1 MAELGNI
8 KQYQVEYAITA
19 TGNANTFFGK
29 MAKAAADMEAPLNQL
44 QTHIDGVKS
53 AFTTLQNSDTLKAMA
68 NFKPAIDLEGFKAQL
83 SLMEEA
89 VAKSAAKMSSDISK
103 ALKGASVNKPAQQKT
118 VQETI
123 KNLKSATR
131 KELEDA
137 KRDLRNNIFSLSNG
151 KEPDEIKKY
160 DRLNVNED
168 KIKQLKQLKQQWTAL
183 KKELE
188 SRPATPPTLT
198 KTASSIVNTVKN
210 AEDIG
215 ATAKSINQLN
225 TALSKFTKNRSIN
238 IKIGADITQATTK
251 LNTLLETIRGSVAA
265 IPVTLGGEGKNK
277 AGKAITKDGKM
288 SKAGLANATTAKED
302 TLTAAI
308 NSKKKAME
316 MVAKF
321 NEGESVAKL
330 NESIAK
336 LQEIAS
342 SKSITIKGKFNGE
355 AAIAQL
361 NETIAKLQE
370 LANSKP
376 IKLTTS
382 NTATNTTTTTGNTNT
397 NTKNTKTNNSSGGN
411 TVDKYKEEQKA
422 VNAFKKHADSML
434 QMRTDLDAQQFKFE
448 KKKALEAHN
457 ATQKMY
463 ENLWGR
469 EALSKKW
476 KTRDDAGLS
485 TRAKNIVKRQA
496 ENESIAAYNKHASEM
511 TAMRSNLAAEQFKFE
526 RKKTQEAH
534 NAAQEKYNSIFGRPA
549 LHEQWKKRDEAGL
562 STRAINAAK
571 KAREA
576 QTVKSINE
584 TSQAINKMVSGVH
597 TAFRKAID
605 KEWTKRDKAG
615 LSTRAKNNARREAI
629 SASINGF
636 GKAADSFINLR
647 ETIRKAIHNEW
658 LKRDKTEN
666 STRFKNAQKRQQAFD
681 KQWGTTAGGSA
692 DRAASHNARELARIR
707 ALNAAAQE
715 EPAPVTTARSARGRA
730 TAMRAPMQSAGK
742 YNAKAFWY
750 PFTGNTSF
758 GARTPMAVDMAKS
771 MGVMFAIG
779 GAMSAVQSALSQAVE
794 YQNVMK
800 TTNAILKNGTDTYSE
815 SGFKGM
821 EQTVRKVGMDTKF
834 TAPDV
839 ASAAKFLAM
848 AGYDI
853 KAIDTA
859 IKPVSNIALIGDTD
873 LGATADKLTNVMT
886 TFNIAPE
893 KMNDIADIMTSTFT
907 RSNTDM
913 MMLAESAKYAGGIAN
928 LYGGNFKNNFSDVMA
943 MFGVLG
949 NAGIQASSAGTTL
962 RMMYQNLMQPNK
974 NQLAM
979 LKKYK
984 IYPRDAQGKPLEMI
998 DILKQIASKV
1008 PQGELAD
1015 AVGGLFRITAQP
1027 GAAALASSLKGGENS
1042 SLLKLMEANRN
1053 AAGTGIA
1060 ENIAN
1065 EKKNTISGLI
1075 AQVQSTFTE
1084 GVLQA
1089 FEEREGGWAGML
1101 MQLRDYL
1108 AQPETVEILKSII
1121 DMVET
1126 LAKTIGNFIS
1136 FYAKAFNMFPDVIK
1150 FWMQAQLVFTQF
1162 GYLVTPFVQLST
1174 VIGRL
1179 KSMILGFI
1187 GVFTASNVTGAAGAA
1202 GMAAN
1207 VAGGLANSGRT
1218 ASVAAGAVA
1227 AATSAANLAKPAVN
1241 AASIANNGLVAANIA
1256 SGMATYTYRKPYAL
1270 GYVNTARTLSTS
1282 QSAINTLYGAQV
1294 ATAIASQQQ
1303 AIQQHKDRIAMYQ
1316 RSQNY
1321 RMGSMTKKQRKQLN
1335 GTINRKLAE
1344 LRKTPPKTASG
1355 IWVDTSYL
1363 PMPFYTTS
1371 TKAKQYLNGVRLK
1384 EKGTYMRAG
1393 ASKVLPFYKYSP
1405 AASNVLYGAKPVAE
1419 NRDKYSSL
1427 YSKWASVSDNKNFS
1441 AEKRAMAARRAEI
1454 YYNAYM
1460 DARAMRE
1467 SQAAA
1472 KAAEDVARSQKRAA
1486 EIREMAATRH
1496 AARGAVSGKVAARYS
1511 RIYGFKNA
1519 AKLSWSSNINAGRAM
1534 GAFNMAAIVAN
1545 IKSMAL
1551 SLFGGI
1557 AKAFGMLTSP
1567 AGLVVTAITA
1577 LTTAFIVEYNRIK
1590 KRKKEADKVAEET
1603 AKKAQNERD
1612 KANKPIKDLNEKYGR
1627 NIAISNIPQKTTATK
1642 EIEKQKEKY
1651 SKYEDAFSTKSSD
1664 EKARSLWYKAK
1675 IANTNFRLAF
1685 GDNHLSY
1692 KKGWEELEKKQ
1703 NETILNYNI
1712 DTGSADL
1719 YDRQLAYTS
1728 NKYSAKA
1735 RTLEALFL
1743 EGGSNNNVV
1752 KAQDKIIELR
1762 NKLLAKKISQADFIK
1777 QASDIRSSVANPN
1790 ARGLLDANNY
1800 RIDEIKNFGDW
1811 SQFIQYQQ
1819 GAYNVLTAEIN
1830 ADKGSISAYLQGV
1843 ETLKNGVAS
1852 YGSQWWDAVS
1862 DIYSGMNYVIQ
1873 NGKERIEVAFQ
1884 TLPNGK
1890 IDYSGIIE
1898 QINQINKNL
1907 QLALSDFANMAAS
1920 VYKKLAELGVAPGNY
1935 YSDWYKFVY
1944 SNIEHTTIS
1953 KDTARQYWREKVR
1966 PNLAKAAPWAQ
1977 TEEGYADYVTTS
1989 KDVTAGKERVNI
2001 RKSTAASIAYN
2012 AKDQNDKRLAA
2023 LKANTPNADN
2033 KNNPGGSTTG
2043 TYGGNPKDD
2052 KKKHNQKDYAN
2063 TYDRSAARPTQVIIN
2078 IDSLARF
2085 DRTAIAK
2092 NADEQSIVEAIENKI
2107 AEAVTMLSAQAL
2119 NSASS
2124 LIAQN
2129 V

>member
-534 NAAQEKYNSIFGRPA
+534 NVAQEKYNSVFGRPA

-730 TAMRAPMQSAGK
+730 AAMRTPVQAAGK

-794 YQNVMK
+794 YQNIMK

-974 NQLAM
+974 NQAAVM
-979 LKKYK
+979 RKYG
-984 IYPRDAQGKPLEMI
+984 ISSRDAQGKPLEMVE
-998 DILKQIASKV
+998 ILKQIASKV

-1027 GAAALASSLKGGENS
+1027 GAAALATSLKGGENS

-1089 FEEREGGWAGML
+1089 FEGREGGWAGML

-1136 FYAKAFNMFPDVIK
+1136 FYAKAYNMFPDVIK

-1202 GMAAN
+1202 DMAAN

-1218 ASVAAGAVA
+1218 TSVAAGAVA
-1227 AATSAANLAKPAVN
+1227 AATSATNLANPAAMASVSRYAQYKQSGL
-1241 AASIANNGLVAANIA
+1241 AAKDYAA
-1256 SGMATYTYRKPYAL
+1256 YA
-1270 GYVNTARTLSTS
+1270 
-1282 QSAINTLYGAQV
+1282 YG
-1294 ATAIASQQQ
+1294 I
-1303 AIQQHKDRIAMYQ
+1303 
-1316 RSQNY
+1316 
-1321 RMGSMTKKQRKQLN
+1321 GF
-1335 GTINRKLAE
+1335 
-1344 LRKTPPKTASG
+1344 
-1355 IWVDTSYL
+1355 L
-1363 PMPFYTTS
+1363 PGVRD
-1371 TKAKQYLNGVRLK
+1371 KAKQLATNNGRKAYSMVKNMRHGDWWGLAYNNPEMAALVSTNPRAATPKYAQRYKDSEIGLAYWGMVNANRHSQNAERLLAK
-1384 EKGTYMRAG
+1384 TKSTYFEKLRAIRRPEQLANVALMERYARMTG
-1393 ASKVLPFYKYSP
+1393 ANPT
-1405 AASNVLYGAKPVAE
+1405 AVLYGGKPVAD
-1419 NRDKYSSL
+1419 NYNKYV
-1427 YSKWASVSDNKNFS
+1427 SKYTKWNKISGYQNIP
-1441 AEKRAMAARRAEI
+1441 AAKRAMAAQKAET
-1454 YYNAYM
+1454 YLNA
-1460 DARAMRE
+1460 AILAGGLQQKRTT
-1467 SQAAA
+1467 A
-1472 KAAEDVARSQKRAA
+1472 KAAEDVARSQKRTA

-1496 AARGAVSGKVAARYS
+1496 AARGAVSGEVAARYS

-1557 AKAFGMLTSP
+1557 AKAIGLLVSP
-1567 AGLVVTAITA
+1567 AGLAVTAVTLLTA
-1577 LTTAFIVEYNRIK
+1577 TFIAKYKEVKRLKEKGDKEAKDSFQKAENN
-1590 KRKKEADKVAEET
+1590 RKKLYEPYNEMAKKYLKENPAIAYEKEKQEA
-1603 AKKAQNERD
+1603 AKKAKKNIDFFLDAHNKNSSSDVAQQYWEQAKLANKNVAMAFGNKSRNNENID
-1612 KANKPIKDLNEKYGR
+1612 KAYNKEYNNTALIGIVNPMGVATIKDDSFN
-1627 NIAISNIPQKTTATK
+1627 QKIDNSLSA
-1642 EIEKQKEKY
+1642 QKRT
-1651 SKYEDAFSTKSSD
+1651 YE
-1664 EKARSLWYKAK
+1664 SLFMAGAVDK
-1675 IANTNFRLAF
+1675 R
-1685 GDNHLSY
+1685 
-1692 KKGWEELEKKQ
+1692 
-1703 NETILNYNI
+1703 
-1712 DTGSADL
+1712 
-1719 YDRQLAYTS
+1719 
-1728 NKYSAKA
+1728 
-1735 RTLEALFL
+1735 
-1743 EGGSNNNVV
+1743 VV
-1752 KAQDKIIELR
+1752 KAQDEILKLR
-1762 NKLLAKKISQADFIK
+1762 EQLIAKKISQDKFNYEANK
-1777 QASDIRSSVANPN
+1777 IRSATVNPYN
-1790 ARGLLDANNY
+1790 SQLVDATKY
-1800 RIDEIKNFGDW
+1800 TVEDIKNFKDPT
-1811 SQFIQYQQ
+1811 QFLQYQQ
-1819 GAYNVLTAEIN
+1819 GGYNVLTAEIN
-1830 ADKGSISAYLQGV
+1830 GSLGSISSKLEGAAI
-1843 ETLKNGVAS
+1843 LKNKVQQYS
-1852 YGSQWWDAVS
+1852 SQWWNGVS
-1862 DIYSGMNYVIQ
+1862 KIYSGMIYTADIAGQ
-1873 NGKERIEVAFQ
+1873 TIRVAINS
-1884 TLPNGK
+1884 LPNGG
-1890 IDYSGIIE
+1890 IDYSNIIE
-1898 QINQINKNL
+1898 QVGHIAKNL
-1907 QLALSDFANMAAS
+1907 QLNLSNFADMAAQ
-1920 VYKKLAELGVAPGNY
+1920 VYSEIANYGNVPTY
-1935 YSDWYKFVY
+1935 YSSYRKFVRGQLKGA
-1944 SNIEHTTIS
+1944 TI
-1953 KDTARQYWREKVR
+1953 TAEDAGTYWDEKIR
-1966 PNLAKAAPWAQ
+1966 PNLSKATLSWQKDRQ
-1977 TEEGYADYVTTS
+1977 TYINYVTNTNN
-1989 KDVTAGKERVNI
+1989 KGRGAKEREYI
-2001 RKSTAASIAYN
+2001 RDYAATSAADN
-2012 AKDQNDKRLAA
+2012 AKRTHDKINL
-2023 LKANTPNADN
+2023 NTNNITNNN
-2033 KNNPGGSTTG
+2033 KNNPGGSATG
-2043 TYGGNPKDD
+2043 SYGGNPKDD

-2078 IDSLARF
+2078 IDSLAKF

-2092 NADEQSIVEAIENKI
+2092 NADEQSIVDAIENKI
-2107 AEAVTMLSAQAL
+2107 AEAVALLSTQAL

-2129 V
+2129 I

>member
-19 TGNANTFFGK
+19 TGNANQFFEK
-29 MAKAAADMEAPLNQL
+29 MAEAAAKMDKPLKEL
-44 QTHIDGVKS
+44 QANIDGVKS
-53 AFTTLQNSDTLKAMA
+53 AFMALQGSETLKAMS
-68 NFKPAIDLEGFKAQL
+68 NFKPAIDLEGFKGQL
-83 SLMEEA
+83 SLMEKA
-89 VAKSAAKMSSDISK
+89 VAESAAKMSTDINK
-103 ALKGASVNKPAQQKT
+103 ALRGASVNKPAQQKT
-118 VQETI
+118 IQETI
-123 KNLKSATR
+123 NNLKSATR

-137 KRDLRNNIFSLSNG
+137 KKFFRDSIFKATG
-151 KEPDEIKKY
+151 KEPDDIEKY
-160 DRLNVNED
+160 GRLGIDED
-168 KIKQLKQLKQQWTAL
+168 KIKSLKTYKKHWSDL

-188 SRPATPPTLT
+188 NRPATPPTLT

-225 TALSKFTKNRSIN
+225 SALSKFTKNRSIN

-265 IPVTLGGEGKNK
+265 IPVTLGEEGKNK

-308 NSKKKAME
+308 NGKKKAME

-342 SKSITIKGKFNGE
+342 SKSIAIKGKFNGD

-382 NTATNTTTTTGNTNT
+382 NTTTNATTSGNASTNTQ
-397 NTKNTKTNNSSGGN
+397 NTKTSNSSGGN

-422 VNAFKKHADSML
+422 TNAFKKHADSML
-434 QMRTDLDAQQFKFE
+434 QMRTDLNAQQFKFE
-448 KKKALEAHN
+448 KKKALETHN

-485 TRAKNIVKRQA
+485 TRAKNIAKRQA
-496 ENESIAAYNKHASEM
+496 ENESITAYNKHASEM
-511 TAMRSNLAAEQFKFE
+511 TAMRSNLATEQFKFE
-526 RKKTQEAH
+526 RKKSQEAH
-534 NAAQEKYNSIFGRPA
+534 NAAQEKYNSVFGRPA

-562 STRAINAAK
+562 STRA
-571 KAREA
+571 
-576 QTVKSINE
+576 
-584 TSQAINKMVSGVH
+584 
-597 TAFRKAID
+597 
-605 KEWTKRDKAG
+605 
-615 LSTRAKNNARREAI
+615 
-629 SASINGF
+629 
-636 GKAADSFINLR
+636 
-647 ETIRKAIHNEW
+647 
-658 LKRDKTEN
+658 
-666 STRFKNAQKRQQAFD
+666 KNAQKRQQAFD
-681 KQWGTTAGGSA
+681 KQWGTATGGSA
-692 DRAASHNARELARIR
+692 ERAASHNTRELARIR
-707 ALNAAAQE
+707 ALNVAAQE
-715 EPAPVTTARSARGRA
+715 ELATVSAARSARGRA
-730 TAMRAPMQSAGK
+730 AAMRTPAQATGK

-779 GAMSAVQSALSQAVE
+779 GAMSAVQSSLSQAVE
-794 YQNVMK
+794 YQNIMK
-800 TTNAILKNGTDTYSE
+800 TTNAILKNGTNTYSE

-928 LYGGNFKNNFSDVMA
+928 LYGDNFKNNFSDVMA

-984 IYPRDAQGKPLEMI
+984 IYPRDTQGKPLEMI

-1042 SLLKLMEANRN
+1042 SLIKLMEANRN
-1053 AAGTGIA
+1053 AAGSGIS

-1089 FEEREGGWAGML
+1089 FEEKEGGWAGML

-1108 AQPETVEILKSII
+1108 AKPETVEILKSII

-1136 FYAKAFNMFPDVIK
+1136 FYAKSYNMFPDVIK

-1179 KSMILGFI
+1179 KTMILGFI

-1202 GMAAN
+1202 GIAAN

-1227 AATSAANLAKPAVN
+1227 AATSAANLAKPSVT
-1241 AASIANNGLVAANIA
+1241 ASASRYAQYRQNGLAA
-1256 SGMATYTYRKPYAL
+1256 KDYAA
-1270 GYVNTARTLSTS
+1270 YA
-1282 QSAINTLYGAQV
+1282 YG
-1294 ATAIASQQQ
+1294 I
-1303 AIQQHKDRIAMYQ
+1303 
-1316 RSQNY
+1316 
-1321 RMGSMTKKQRKQLN
+1321 GFL
-1335 GTINRKLAE
+1335 
-1344 LRKTPPKTASG
+1344 PG
-1355 IWVDTSYL
+1355 IRN
-1363 PMPFYTTS
+1363 
-1371 TKAKQYLNGVRLK
+1371 KAKQLATNNGRKAYSMVKNMRNADWWNLASCNPEMAALISTNPRAATPKYAQRYKDSEIGLAYWGMVNANRHSQNAERLLAK
-1384 EKGTYMRAG
+1384 TKSTYFEKLRAIRRPEQLANVVLMERYARMTG
-1393 ASKVLPFYKYSP
+1393 ANPTAILH
-1405 AASNVLYGAKPVAE
+1405 GGKPVAD
-1419 NRDKYSSL
+1419 NYNKYI
-1427 YSKWASVSDNKNFS
+1427 SKYLKWNKISEYQNIPTV
-1441 AEKRAMAARRAEI
+1441 KRAMAAQKAEAYFNAAILAGGLQQKRAT
-1454 YYNAYM
+1454 A
-1460 DARAMRE
+1460 
-1467 SQAAA
+1467 
-1472 KAAEDVARSQKRAA
+1472 RAA
-1486 EIREMAATRH
+1486 EIREMAAARH
-1496 AARGAVSGKVAARYS
+1496 AARGAVSGEVAARYS
-1511 RIYGFKNA
+1511 RIYGFKNT
-1519 AKLSWSSNINAGRAM
+1519 AKLSWSSSLNAGRAM
-1534 GAFNMAAIVAN
+1534 GAFNMAAIVTN
-1545 IKSMAL
+1545 IKSMVL

-1557 AKAFGMLTSP
+1557 AKAIGLLVSP
-1567 AGLVVTAITA
+1567 AGLAVTAITA

-1603 AKKAQNERD
+1603 AKKAQKARD
-1612 KANKPIKDLNEKYGR
+1612 LANKPIKDLNKKYGR
-1627 NIAISNIPQKTTATK
+1627 DNVISNIPQETTTAK
-1642 EIEKQKEKY
+1642 AIKKQKEKY
-1651 SKYEDAFSTKSSD
+1651 SKYEDAFSIKSSD
-1664 EKARSLWYKAK
+1664 DKARSEWYKAK
-1675 IANTNFRLAF
+1675 IYNENSRLAF
-1685 GDNHLSY
+1685 GNNSLSY
-1692 KKGWEELEKKQ
+1692 KNGWDNLKKK
-1703 NETILNYNI
+1703 EMEAAANYNPEI
-1712 DTGSADL
+1712 GSMD
-1719 YDRQLAYTS
+1719 YFDRNLTYTT

-1735 RTLEALFL
+1735 RTLEAIFL

-1777 QASDIRSSVANPN
+1777 QASAIRSSVANPN

-1800 RIDEIKNFGDW
+1800 SIDEIKNFGDW

-1830 ADKGSISAYLQGV
+1830 ADKGSISAYIQGI

-1907 QLALSDFANMAAS
+1907 QLALSDFANMAAD

-1953 KDTARQYWREKVR
+1953 KDTAKRYWREKVR
-1966 PNLAKAAPWAQ
+1966 PNLAKAESWAQ
-1977 TEEGYADYVTTS
+1977 TEEGYVDYVTTS
-1989 KDVTAGKERVNI
+1989 KDVTAGQERVRI

-2023 LKANTPNADN
+2023 LKANTQNTDN
-2033 KNNPGGSTTG
+2033 KNNPNGSTAG

-2052 KKKHNQKDYAN
+2052 KKNHNQKDYAN